1 MAARGNY
8 EKGKGPK
15 PEEILRAPR
24 VGTPGDPSANRY
36 MIRYTPEVAD
46 KFIEKVLQTGGS
58 PDIAC
63 LCEDG
68 SQDPELP
75 CPRTVFYWLAKFPE
89 FSKRYWEAKAAA
101 ISHIWAEE
109 IIAIADDKSQDI
121 VWRKAYKGGSPTA
134 EPNGEFMRRSHLRIE
149 ARKWLLGKLA
159 RNLFGDRVQQEI
171 TGKDGGE
178 IRVLTSTVK
187 FVDPA

>member
-101 ISHIWAEE
+101 ILTATITLFVCDDSRIPRTSSTVSRK
-109 IIAIADDKSQDI
+109 IIRNA
-121 VWRKAYKGGSPTA
+121 
-134 EPNGEFMRRSHLRIE
+134 
-149 ARKWLLGKLA
+149 GKL
-159 RNLFGDRVQQEI
+159 
-171 TGKDGGE
+171 K
-178 IRVLTSTVK
+178 
-187 FVDPA
+187 